1 MPGATVTSMQSHA
14 STVEEYL
21 ADLTPQRREILTTV
35 RETVNAHLP
44 EGYQEGMAWGMITW
58 SVPLERYPNTY
69 NGQALAY
76 LGLAA
81 QKRHLALYLMG
92 VYSDPGADQKLRERW
107 AATGRPL
114 NMGKSCL
121 RFQRLEDLDLDI
133 IAELVAATPVEEF
146 LSRYE
151 QSRRS

>member
-1 MPGATVTSMQSHA
+1 MQSHA

-21 ADLTPQRREILTTV
+21 ADLTPRRREILTTV
-35 RETVNAHLP
+35 RDTVNAHLP

-81 QKRHLALYLMG
+81 QKRHLVLYLMG
-92 VYSDPGADQKLRERW
+92 VYSDPGAEQRLRERW
-107 AATGRPL
+107 AATGRTL